1 MGFFDLFG
9 KKDVSKDLV
18 KQLPYSIRTELVPY
32 KMKANVRSSSSLRIS
47 LRNQTEE
54 PVVSSV
60 VVEVPE
66 RISLDESGFAKQK
79 EVRLGTLA
87 PKEEKDA
94 IISLFGDSGTDKG
107 EYTISITAFI
117 HYRDYAHV
125 LNAMKKRTIVEAV

>member
-9 KKDVSKDLV
+9 KKDVSKDLGR
-18 KQLPYSIRTELVPY
+18 QMPYAIKTELVPY

-47 LRNQTEE
+47 LKNQTGE

-66 RISLDESGFAKQK
+66 RISLDETGFTKQK

-87 PKEEKDA
+87 PDEEKDA
-94 IISLFGDSGTDKG
+94 IIGLFGDSGTDKG
-107 EYTISITAFI
+107 EYTLTITAFV